1 MEFMQKHDT
10 VLSEQVIEVP
20 KLSHDSIPQRSTV
33 RRPQS
38 AEQLVEV
45 PTQPW
50 YVAMVLASKVYSR
63 REIRRILSELGSTAS
78 GSEQIVDN
86 PVPQG
91 RRGGGGLQGSR
102 AGQNSTAAD
111 AEQIVDIPA
120 RTRGLQG
127 LRPGQNST
135 ALGGAVHVDIP
146 VPSGRGGRVGWGG
159 LQGFSQ
165 VQNSTASCGAELV
178 DIPVPSGRGAGG
190 GLHEFSPGQGSRASS
205 SCSRAAEVAFDGVFR
220 TFPGVKKSAEVAG
233 QVSAR
238 VPPHSS
244 SWTPAAY
251 GHGTLPGDDGGQ
263 GDFFQDG
270 DEEEEEEEL
279 EMFDESIDR
288 FEFSGWRPRR
298 LCCDY
303 TAGCCARGWGC
314 TFAHGE
320 QELHPSSLSGALRR
334 RASAADH
341 G

>member
-1 MEFMQKHDT
+1 MLLGGDQVVEMLRMLD
-10 VLSEQVIEVP
+10 VPAIEQVIAVP
-20 KLSHDSIPQRSTV
+20 KISLDGVPQRSV
-33 RRPQS
+33 LRRPQK

-45 PTQPW
+45 PTDP
-50 YVAMVLASKVYSR
+50 VYSR
-63 REIRRILSELGSTAS
+63 AVIAWGRRVAAAMA
-78 GSEQIVDN
+78 EQTVDY

-120 RTRGLQG
+120 RSRGLQG

-165 VQNSTASCGAELV
+165 EQNSTASCGAELV
-178 DIPVPSGRGAGG
+178 DIPVPSGRGA

-251 GHGTLPGDDGGQ
+251 GHGTLPGGACGQ

-288 FEFSGWRPRR
+288 FELSGWRPRR

-303 TAGCCARGWGC
+303 MAGCCARGWGC

-320 QELHPSSLSGALRR
+320 QELHPSSLPGALRG
-334 RASAADH
+334 RASAAEH